1 MRTAIGTFGILGLRT
16 SALAAAIGLGLAAM
30 GPAIASS
37 NDSDQSVTSV
47 TAIGVADM
55 PDTTDVEAIADVGAG
70 LVDHVFEI
78 GLSDKLE
85 IKAAVETFIWGL
97 SNRQSSAVWLI
108 APEVEQAR
116 FGSEDA
122 VYAFFSRVHP
132 PLVHARSIAFDSIT
146 AADAVPVVNIY
157 VTDTAGLQW
166 RASFAMARDSDGDW
180 KIAGCRLLPAPGDL
194 I

>member
-1 MRTAIGTFGILGLRT
+1 MRTAIGTFSIMGLRT
-16 SALAAAIGLGLAAM
+16 SALAVAFGLGLATM
-30 GPAIASS
+30 GQAIALS
-37 NDSDQSVTSV
+37 NEVDQSVT
-47 TAIGVADM
+47 GVVATGAADI
-55 PDTTDVEAIADVGAG
+55 PDATNVEGKAG

-78 GLSDKLE
+78 SLSDKLE

-108 APEVEQAR
+108 APEIAQAR

-122 VYAFFSRVHP
+122 IYGFFSRIHP
-132 PLVHARSIAFDSIT
+132 PLVQAKSIVFDSIT
-146 AADAVPVVNIY
+146 TADNVPVINIY

-166 RASFAMARDSDGDW
+166 RASFAMARDPAGGW
-180 KIAGCRLLPAPGDL
+180 KIMSCRLLPAPGDL

>member
-1 MRTAIGTFGILGLRT
+1 MRTIIETFGIMGLRT
-16 SALAAAIGLGLAAM
+16 SALAAALGLGLAAM
-30 GPAIASS
+30 GPAIAST
-37 NDSDQSVTSV
+37 DEVDQPVAGVRVT
-47 TAIGVADM
+47 GVADM
-55 PDTTDVEAIADVGAG
+55 PDTANVEAIADVGAG

-116 FGSEDA
+116 FGSQDA

-132 PLVHARSIAFDSIT
+132 PLVNARSIAFDGIIT
-146 AADAVPVVNIY
+146 ADTVPIVNIY

-166 RASFAMARDSDGDW
+166 RASFAMARESAGGW

>member
-1 MRTAIGTFGILGLRT
+1 MRTAIETFGILGLRT
-16 SALAAAIGLGLAAM
+16 LALAAAIGLGFAAM
-30 GPAIASS
+30 SPAIASS
-37 NDSDQSVTSV
+37 NEVNQSATSV
-47 TAIGVADM
+47 AAIGVADM
-55 PDTTDVEAIADVGAG
+55 PDTSNIEVRVGSIN
-70 LVDHVFEI
+70 HVFEI

-108 APEVEQAR
+108 APEIAQAR

-122 VYAFFSRVHP
+122 IYGFFSRIHP
-132 PLVHARSIAFDSIT
+132 PLVQAKSIVFDSIT
-146 AADAVPVVNIY
+146 TADNVPVINIY

-166 RASFAMARDSDGDW
+166 RASFAVARDPAGDW
-180 KIAGCRLLPAPGDL
+180 KIVKCQLTPAPGDL

>member
-1 MRTAIGTFGILGLRT
+1 MRTTIGTFGILGLRT
-16 SALAAAIGLGLAAM
+16 SALAAIIGLGFAAM
-30 GPAIASS
+30 GPAIALP
-37 NDSDQSVTSV
+37 NEVDQSETSL
-47 TAIGVADM
+47 TAISVIDL
-55 PDTTDVEAIADVGAG
+55 PDTTNVEAKAG

-97 SNRQSSAVWLI
+97 SNRQSRAVWLI

-146 AADAVPVVNIY
+146 TADNIPIADIY

-166 RASFAMARDSDGDW
+166 RASFAMAREPAGGW
-180 KIAGCRLLPAPGDL
+180 KIASCRLLPAPGDL

>member
-1 MRTAIGTFGILGLRT
+1 MRTAIGTFGILGLRN
-16 SALAAAIGLGLAAM
+16 SVLAAAIGLGFAAM

-37 NDSDQSVTSV
+37 NEGDQPVASV
-47 TAIGVADM
+47 TAIGVADLS
-55 PDTTDVEAIADVGAG
+55 DTTNGEAKVGI
-70 LVDHVFEI
+70 VDHVSEI

-122 VYAFFSRVHP
+122 VYAFFSKVHP

-146 AADAVPVVNIY
+146 SVNNMPNVNIY

-166 RASFAMARDSDGDW
+166 RASFAMAREPAGGW
-180 KIAGCRLLPAPGDL
+180 KIVSCRLLQAPGDL
-194 I
+194 V